1 MLFRRCAV
9 GGQDYSH
16 GGDGKNLIPSSRLK
30 EDLLIG
36 TFRQHLQEFLIV
48 LAICN
53 TVVVNSQ
60 PHYDTMN
67 SSGVIEDTRRNEETG
82 RYSISS
88 LSIIRLFA
96 NTLFRSYHFRYTRMI
111 DSRSLTPSP
120 IIPLSALSRPT
131 NSLDENVS
139 SISSMVEIESALHN
153 STKLSNKLSRSR

>member
-1 MLFRRCAV
+1 MQYIFSDKTGTLTENKMLFRRCAV

-16 GGDGKNLIPSSRLK
+16 GGDGENLIPSSRLK

-53 TVVVNSQ
+53 TVVINSQ

-82 RYSISS
+82 RYLYFISI
-88 LSIIRLFA
+88 
-96 NTLFRSYHFRYTRMI
+96 
-111 DSRSLTPSP
+111 D
-120 IIPLSALSRPT
+120 
-131 NSLDENVS
+131 
-139 SISSMVEIESALHN
+139 
-153 STKLSNKLSRSR
+153 

>member
-1 MLFRRCAV
+1 MLFRRCTV

-16 GGDGKNLIPSSRLK
+16 SGDGENLLPSSRLK

-67 SSGVIEDTRRNEETG
+67 SSGVIEEPQKNGEEPG
-82 RYSISS
+82 RSVSDFLIGSRYI
-88 LSIIRLFA
+88 LIKMMHLRLQI
-96 NTLFRSYHFRYTRMI
+96 YK
-111 DSRSLTPSP
+111 D
-120 IIPLSALSRPT
+120 
-131 NSLDENVS
+131 D
-139 SISSMVEIESALHN
+139 
-153 STKLSNKLSRSR
+153 